1 MRAGNQ
7 VSEAEASVDCAARVF
22 VEVYARAAA
31 EAAVS
36 ANCVKFG
43 DADIDS
49 NTLTEAS
56 AEVTWSEF
64 CDEEDTVRGSAKTE
78 TFGDVYA
85 DAV

>member
-7 VSEAEASVDCAARVF
+7 VSEASVDCAARVF
-22 VEVYARAAA
+22 VEVDARAAA
-31 EAAVS
+31 EADVS
-36 ANCVKFG
+36 ANCVEFG

-49 NTLTEAS
+49 DTLTEPS

-64 CDEEDTVRGSAKTE
+64 CDEEDTVRGSTRAE
-78 TFGDVYA
+78 IFGDVYA